1 MRFLDAST
9 RLGQLLVDGPTYPF
23 ILWRRGR
30 GKISWKPGPHSH
42 SGGDVPD
49 WDNTD
54 SRERD
59 EDAAWRDLV
68 ARFDAPPITEQPV
81 PWPERED
88 VLPPR
93 LPRSPEI
100 KEPLRADDTREAEQA
115 WGTDETRESRRA

>member
-1 MRFLDAST
+1 MRARVSASSS
-9 RLGQLLVDGPTYPF
+9 LMGPTYPF
-23 ILWRRGR
+23 ILRQRGR

-88 VLPPR
+88 VLPPQ
-93 LPRSPEI
+93 PPSPG
-100 KEPLRADDTREAEQA
+100 ADGTREAE
-115 WGTDETRESRRA
+115 